1 MLQMQDMYVGEGG
14 LMVFCDRF
22 VAITGFCF
30 FLGTEGYCDRLKL
43 SPMGRTVFFNIPIQ

>member
-1 MLQMQDMYVGEGG
+1 MQGMYVGERG

-30 FLGTEGYCDRLKL
+30 FLVLRGIAIALWKSLVSSYFLVLRG
-43 SPMGRTVFFNIPIQ
+43 VAIA